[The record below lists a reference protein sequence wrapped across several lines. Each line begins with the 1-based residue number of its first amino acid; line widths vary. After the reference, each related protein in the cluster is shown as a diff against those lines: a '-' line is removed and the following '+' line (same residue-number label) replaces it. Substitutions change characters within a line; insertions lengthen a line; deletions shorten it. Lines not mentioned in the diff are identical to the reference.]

1 MPAETDRA
9 AIRTRLLADPA
20 WSVYALGDLAPG
32 LFEHTTWRV
41 AEHDGAL
48 LMIYAGLGTPVLFA
62 IGSAERVGPLLDE
75 LDGQH
80 SLYLLVKPEILP
92 LIHARYAVSHQTP
105 MWRMLLNPAHFSRP
119 HAPAQR
125 LSMADYPALLRLHAD
140 GAPTG
145 EAPDFFA
152 PYMVEQGVFY
162 GLYEAAE
169 LVAAAGTHIVAPAE
183 GVAAVGNVYTRRDRR
198 GRGLA
203 RQVTGAVTAEL
214 LERLPAGAV
223 IALNV
228 IQANA
233 PALAVYQRLGYTTY
247 CGFFEG
253 VAEPLEGRGASGIIP
268 NALG

>member
-9 AIRTRLLADPA
+9 AIRARLLVDRA

-32 LFEHTTWRV
+32 LFEHTTWHV
-41 AEHDGAL
+41 AEQGDAL
-48 LMIYAGLGTPVLFA
+48 LMVYAGLGTPVLFA
-62 IGSAERVGPLLDE
+62 IGAADRVAPLLDE

-80 SLYLLVKPEILP
+80 LLYLLIKPEILP
-92 LIHARYAVSHQTP
+92 LLRARYVVEHETP
-105 MWRMLLNPAHFSRP
+105 MWRMLLDPARF
-119 HAPAQR
+119 APPVTRAAR
-125 LSMADYPALLRLHAD
+125 LSMVDYPALVRLHAD
-140 GAPTG
+140 GAATG

-162 GLYEAAE
+162 GLYEGIE

-203 RQVTGAVTAEL
+203 KQVTGAVTGEL

-228 IQANA
+228 MRANA
-233 PALAVYQRLGYTTY
+233 PALAVYRRLGYATY
-247 CGFFEG
+247 CEFFEG
-253 VAEPLEGRGASGIIP
+253 VAKRPGASTR
-268 NALG
+268 LV